1 MAKVTTLDE
10 KGLLVRL
17 QSGDH
22 TAFENIYH
30 MYQGKMIASALRL
43 LKSPDLAEDMVQAL
57 FIKLW
62 EQRRNIDTSK
72 SLNAFLYKIA
82 SNMAYDIYRKAG
94 RDRKL
99 FDHLLHHSQKSYTHI
114 DDYIHSKENKEQLQM
129 AINSLPPQQRLV
141 YTLCK
146 IEEKSY
152 QEVSREL
159 NISEG
164 TVNNHL
170 TRANRSVKAY
180 FCNLSASGAVISIF
194 LASIFGETQ

>member
-1 MAKVTTLDE
+1 MKKVSTLDE
-10 KGLLVRL
+10 KGLLVKL

-30 MYQGKMIASALRL
+30 LYQDRMIASALRL
-43 LKSPDLAEDMVQAL
+43 LKSPDLAEDLVQAL

-62 EQRRNIDTSK
+62 EQRMNIDTSK
-72 SLNAFLYKIA
+72 SLSAFLYKIA
-82 SNMAYDIYRKAG
+82 SNMAYDIFRKAS
-94 RDRKL
+94 RDKQL
-99 FDHLLHHSQKSYTHI
+99 FDHLLYNSQKSYTHI
-114 DDYIHSKENKEQLQM
+114 DDYIYSKENKEQLQM
-129 AINSLPPQQRLV
+129 AIDSLPPQQRLI

-170 TRANRSVKAY
+170 TRANRAIKAY
-180 FCNLSASGAVISIF
+180 FSHLSTSGALISIF
-194 LASIFGETQ
+194 LVSIFGETS